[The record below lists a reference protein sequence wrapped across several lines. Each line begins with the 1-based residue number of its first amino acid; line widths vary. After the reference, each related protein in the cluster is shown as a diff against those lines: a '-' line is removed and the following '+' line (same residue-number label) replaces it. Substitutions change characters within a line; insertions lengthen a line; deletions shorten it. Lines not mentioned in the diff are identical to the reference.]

1 MRVAPLVAVAA
12 ALFVASPAAGRVAV
26 PRTSFVAVAG
36 SSVAV
41 YPRPGASQPLRM
53 FGPRTGLG
61 APRVFLVRGRVGR
74 WLDVLLPARPNGS
87 TGWIRADRVTLA
99 ATHYAIVVEL
109 GAHLLTLTRDG
120 AFVLQFPIGAG
131 RSSTPT

>member
-1 MRVAPLVAVAA
+1 MRRRRLLLVAA
-12 ALFVASPAAGRVAV
+12 ALALAWPAAACAV
-26 PRTSFVAVAG
+26 PRTSVVAVAG
-36 SSVAV
+36 SGVAV
-41 YPRPGASQPLRM
+41 YARPGAGQPVQT

-61 APRVFLVRGRVGR
+61 APRVFLVRGRVGP

-109 GAHLLTLTRDG
+109 RAHLLTLTRDG
-120 AFVLQFPIGAG
+120 VFV
-131 RSSTPT
+131 